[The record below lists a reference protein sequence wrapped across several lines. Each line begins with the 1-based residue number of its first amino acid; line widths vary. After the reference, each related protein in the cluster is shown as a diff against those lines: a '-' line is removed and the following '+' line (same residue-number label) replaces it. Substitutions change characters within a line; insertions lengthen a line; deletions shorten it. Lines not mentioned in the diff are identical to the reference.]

1 MLSSRFAG
9 CSNTTRCRSGRVS
22 FDESVAA
29 ADLNGRRYNG
39 GVQHASDH
47 AVLVV
52 QRKYGVSGKI
62 VPKELFRLVQ
72 DKDPARSKRVMKAML
87 QMVKL
92 DVARLQQAANE
103 S

>member
-1 MLSSRFAG
+1 
-9 CSNTTRCRSGRVS
+9 
-22 FDESVAA
+22 
-29 ADLNGRRYNG
+29 
-39 GVQHASDH
+39 
-47 AVLVV
+47 VV

-62 VPKELFRLVQ
+62 VPKELFRLVR
-72 DKDPARSKRVMKAML
+72 DKDPARSQRVMKAML

>member
-1 MLSSRFAG
+1 MSIQLPPDRPITSRRHIA
-9 CSNTTRCRSGRVS
+9 
-22 FDESVAA
+22 
-29 ADLNGRRYNG
+29 GRRYKRG
-39 GVQHASDH
+39 AQHASDH

-52 QRKYGVSGKI
+52 QRKYGVSGQI